1 MECLDGC
8 VWHLSAEAP
17 CGLRGRGLDL
27 LAVEHSGSAVV
38 LGVGSIGRAALL
50 GKEGILRNKGEN
62 NGLNYTLTL

>member
-1 MECLDGC
+1 M
-8 VWHLSAEAP
+8 WHLSAEAP